1 MRLIDDWKV
10 AWKYA
15 SVWCNTIGMA
25 ISGAYGALYEQ
36 LKETLP
42 PQYMAGITAAVFVL
56 GIIGRLV
63 SQTPKD
69 DAK

>member
-1 MRLIDDWKV
+1 MNLIADWK
-10 AWKYA
+10 AGWKLLSVQANSIGAAIAVTYA
-15 SVWCNTIGMA
+15 SM
-25 ISGAYGALYEQ
+25 YEQ
-36 LKETLP
+36 LKDTLP

-56 GIIGRLV
+56 GIVGRLV